1 MLLTRLSGHTF
12 SASRRQIAMKT
23 RVTLI
28 VIITLLLMLFLS
40 LSHSDLAM
48 EIRTFLRALL
58 RAMF

>member
-1 MLLTRLSGHTF
+1 
-12 SASRRQIAMKT
+12 MKT

-48 EIRTFLRALL
+48 EIRTYLRALL

>member
-1 MLLTRLSGHTF
+1 
-12 SASRRQIAMKT
+12 MKT

-48 EIRTFLRALL
+48 EIRTFLRVLL